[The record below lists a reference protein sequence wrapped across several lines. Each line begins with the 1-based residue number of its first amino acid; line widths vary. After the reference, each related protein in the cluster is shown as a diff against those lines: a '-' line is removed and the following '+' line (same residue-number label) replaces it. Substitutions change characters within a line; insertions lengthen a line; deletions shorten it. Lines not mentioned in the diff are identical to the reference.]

1 MTLQALRVKR
11 VLMLSAAL
19 AGAFTGLPGL
29 TQTPAQP
36 QAQTPAPMPEIR
48 YAEGSGT
55 PTSVPGG
62 RSRNTSTDNVLAHVV
77 EALVALRADMS
88 VAPMLADSWTLS
100 ADKRS
105 YTFTLRPGVTFHDG
119 SPMTSADVKWSYD
132 YLTGAKSEYSCKNLY
147 DGTKGAKVVG
157 VETPD
162 AATVVFKLDQPYALF
177 LDQMASVQCPMPV
190 LSPKSVGAD
199 GNWVKPVGT
208 GPYVLAEWKK
218 DQYVLLT
225 PYAGYTPRSEAAS
238 GMAGKKTASANVRF
252 VVIPDAA
259 AQKAAL
265 MAGQVDAYNADEDNL
280 PAKDPR
286 WNIVTEQGLD
296 TVNLLM
302 QTRAPLLSDANMRR
316 AIALALDFPAIA
328 RALNNGQAAYNPSL
342 VPAASVYYSDADRA
356 GYEKNLKEVKRLL
369 EAAGYRGEPL
379 KLQAN
384 KRYPYLYRVAVVT
397 QQLLNKAGIK
407 TELDMLEWGTQVTN
421 FREGKFQLMAFAYS
435 ARTEPALMFRDVIG
449 DKAKTPMA
457 QWESPEA
464 AAILE
469 GIEAESDPA
478 VRKQAF
484 DKLHTLML
492 RDTPLL
498 MYYNKPGYV
507 VVSSQLQGFTGWPLR
522 KPRFF
527 NVTKN

>member
-1 MTLQALRVKR
+1 MNSHGSRVKSA
-11 VLMLSAAL
+11 LLLSAAL
-19 AGAFTGLPGL
+19 AGATTGLPAAVW
-29 TQTPAQP
+29 AQ
-36 QAQTPAPMPEIR
+36 AAAPEIR

-55 PTSVPGG
+55 PTTLPGG

-77 EALVALRADMS
+77 ESLVALRADMS

-100 ADKRS
+100 EDKRA
-105 YTFTLRPGVTFHDG
+105 YTFKLRQGVTFHDG
-119 SPMTSADVKWSYD
+119 APMTSADVKWTYD
-132 YLTGAKSEYSCKNLY
+132 YLNSAQSEYSCKNLY
-147 DGTKGAKVVG
+147 DGSKGAKVVA

-162 AATVVFKLDQPYALF
+162 PSTVVFRLDQPYALF

-190 LSPKSVGAD
+190 LSAKSVDAEGK
-199 GNWVKPVGT
+199 WSKPIGT
-208 GPYVLAEWKK
+208 GPYVLADWKK
-218 DQYVLLT
+218 EQYVLLT
-225 PYAGYTPRSEAAS
+225 PYAGYKPREEAPS
-238 GMAGKKTASANVRF
+238 GMAGRKVAQANVRF

-280 PAKDPR
+280 PVKGPR

-302 QTRAPLLSDANMRR
+302 QTRAPLLSDVNMRR
-316 AIALALDFPAIA
+316 AIALALDFPGIA

-356 GYEKNLKEVKRLL
+356 GYEKNLQEVKRLL
-369 EAAGYRGEPL
+369 DAAGYRGEPL

-397 QQLLNKAGIK
+397 QQLLGKAGIK
-407 TELDMLEWGTQVTN
+407 AELDMLEWGTQVTN

-449 DKAKTPMA
+449 DKSKTPMA

-469 GIEAESDPA
+469 SIEAESDPA

-484 DKLHTLML
+484 DKLHSLML

-507 VVSSQLQGFTGWPLR
+507 VVSSKLQGYTGWPLR

>member
-1 MTLQALRVKR
+1 MTEQALRAR
-11 VLMLSAAL
+11 RALMLSAAL

-29 TQTPAQP
+29 ARAQ
-36 QAQTPAPMPEIR
+36 AALPEIR

-88 VAPMLADSWTLS
+88 VAPMLADGWTLS
-100 ADKRS
+100 DDKRT
-105 YTFTLRPGVTFHDG
+105 YTFKLRQGVTFHDG
-119 SPMTSADVKWSYD
+119 VPMTSADVKWTYD
-132 YLTGAKSEYSCKNLY
+132 YLTGPKSEYSCKNLY
-147 DGTKGAKVVG
+147 DGSKGAKVVG

-162 AATVVFKLDQPYALF
+162 PSTVVFKLEQPYALF

-190 LSPKSVGAD
+190 LSPKSVDAD
-199 GNWVKPVGT
+199 GKWVKPVGT
-208 GPYVLAEWKK
+208 GPFVLAEWKK
-218 DQYVLLT
+218 EQYVLLT
-225 PYAGYTPRSEAAS
+225 PFAAYAPRGEPSS
-238 GMAGKKTASANVRF
+238 GMAGKKAALANVRF

-280 PAKDPR
+280 PARDPR
-286 WNIVTEQGLD
+286 WSIVTEQGLD

-302 QTRAPLLSDANMRR
+302 QTRAPLLSDVNMRR

-328 RALNNGQAAYNPSL
+328 KALNNGQAAYNPSL

-369 EAAGYRGEPL
+369 EAANYRGETL

-449 DKAKTPMA
+449 DKSKAPMA

-464 AAILE
+464 SAILE

-478 VRKQAF
+478 ARKQAF
-484 DKLHTLML
+484 DKLHALML
-492 RDTPLL
+492 RDAPLL

-507 VVSSQLQGFTGWPLR
+507 VVSSQLHGFTGWPLR